1 MSFNRIA
8 SLGVLAVGAVFG
20 YVVAGSLYQPSQEA
34 PTSVELPA
42 PAMDVTCSTA
52 SPGTAMC
59 EMPGEISRADYF
71 RLGSTA
77 NAAQAAP
84 QLRPEG
90 SASADVAAEKSPA
103 TIMDQT
109 IKQIRVELKVRD
121 AFPMLPKPANSE
133 K

>member
-1 MSFNRIA
+1 MSSNRIA
-8 SLGVLAVGAVFG
+8 SLGVLAMGVALG
-20 YVVAGSLYQPSQEA
+20 YFAAGGFYQRPQETVTEMDLSA
-34 PTSVELPA
+34 PTKEA
-42 PAMDVTCSTA
+42 TCSTA
-52 SPGTAMC
+52 SLGTAMC

-71 RLGSTA
+71 RLSSSA

-84 QLRPEG
+84 QQRPEG
-90 SASADVAAEKSPA
+90 SASADVAAEKYHS

-109 IKQIRVELKVRD
+109 IKQIRVERKVRE